1 MKIHLNTAAL
11 LPLTLALAACN
22 GGSTASSPEMP
33 PMNPFLID
41 SELATTHY
49 GPAQQD
55 SLPFEGPIGIHELD
69 ESQIQRVGGG
79 MVNIAILQGPKYE
92 SGEEVII
99 AANNNQV
106 AKILVNDGKYEL
118 IAATPID
125 GQPHMSGED
134 ADKLAAQ
141 IDAAG
146 TEQEVLEILNKDY
159 SRYVEQVVA
168 RAAIYNIS
176 DKDGNFYTVVN
187 NDVVVFAD
195 EEPGNPR
202 SAMVEKNRFRLPAE
216 YFSPTLEDPDAVF
229 GLGMTYDG
237 NLVMVTMGG
246 VVAVVD
252 REFKN
257 DPIIHRLA
265 DEEQVT
271 NSIAI
276 DKDGGIYVLSNK
288 KMHKMVWDGSQ
299 LYTDSNGA
307 WSCEYD
313 SFEGKLGGVSLGNGS
328 GSTPSL
334 MGFGDEEDKLIVITD
349 GSLVMNMVAFWRD
362 EIPEGFEQKP
372 GTKSRRIADQIKVSF
387 GKDNLD
393 RAQSEQSVAV
403 YGYGALVVNN
413 TLPTPLPTML
423 ENVVTSG
430 FTREGPTG
438 AEKFEWDS
446 KNDRWTRAW
455 ANPDVASPSTVPM
468 ISGGSNQV
476 YVNGFVDG
484 KWEITGLDWDTGE
497 VATRL
502 RMGKSQ
508 KYNGAYSVI
517 AMLPGGDIVLGGLF
531 GTMRI
536 RTEENEQG
544 Q

>member
-1 MKIHLNTAAL
+1 MKMHLNATAL

-22 GGSTASSPEMP
+22 GGTEVSSPQMP
-33 PMNPFLID
+33 SKNPFLVD
-41 SELATTHY
+41 SELATTHF

-55 SLPFEGPIGIHELD
+55 SLSFEGPRGIHELD
-69 ESQIQRVGGG
+69 ESQIQRVAGG
-79 MVNIAILQGPKYE
+79 MVNLTILQGPKYE

-99 AANNNQV
+99 ATNNNQV

-118 IAATPID
+118 IAKTPIN
-125 GQPHMSGED
+125 GQPHMSAED
-134 ADKLAAQ
+134 VAKTVARLDEAE
-141 IDAAG
+141 
-146 TEQEVLEILNKDY
+146 TEAEILEFLNAEY
-159 SRYVEQVVA
+159 PRYVEQVVA
-168 RAAIYNIS
+168 RAAICNIS
-176 DKDGNFYTVVN
+176 DRDGNFYTVVN

-195 EEPGNPR
+195 EEAGNPR
-202 SAMVEKNRFRLPAE
+202 SPMVEKARFRLPTE
-216 YFSPTLEDPDAVF
+216 YFNPTMEDPDAVF

-237 NLVMVTMGG
+237 MIVMVTMGG

-252 REFKN
+252 REFEG

-265 DEEQVT
+265 DEESVT

-288 KMHKMVWDGSQ
+288 RMHKMVWDGTQ
-299 LYTDSNGA
+299 LHTDSNGA
-307 WSCEYD
+307 WSSEYD

-334 MGFGDEEDKLIVITD
+334 MGFGGEEDKLVVITD
-349 GSLVMNMVAFWRD
+349 GEQVINMVAFWRD
-362 EIPEGFEQKP
+362 DIPEGFEQKP
-372 GTKSRRIADQIKVSF
+372 GTKSRRIADQMKVTF
-387 GKDNLD
+387 GKENLE

-403 YGYGALVVNN
+403 YGYGAMVVNN
-413 TLPTPLPTML
+413 TLPSPLPTML

-438 AEKFEWDS
+438 AEKFQWDTES
-446 KNDRWTRAW
+446 DSWIRAW
-455 ANPDVASPSTVPM
+455 ANPDLASPSTVPM
-468 ISGGSNQV
+468 ISGGSNQA

-484 KWEITGLDWDTGE
+484 KWEVTGVDWDSGE
-497 VATRL
+497 VVTRL

-508 KYNGAYSVI
+508 AYNGAYSVI
-517 AMLPGGDIVLGGLF
+517 SMLPGGDIVLGGLF

-536 RTEENEQG
+536 RTDEGNQDK
-544 Q
+544 